1 MTVTKLDTK
10 RFTIEPGHIVYV
22 QVPEPQARE
31 LIGTVCGAA
40 GLEYGDYDQ
49 VAFTTASGVQQFRSL
64 GTGRNAA
71 TEGTVEVPCVEVSFF
86 VEGDEEKLT
95 TVLEAVYHIHPYE
108 EPVAYVVPGSRTLH
122 VRGMD
127 EDNPNRFWNREP
139 QDWVPQ
145 EHR

>member
-1 MTVTKLDTK
+1 MKISKLDTR
-10 RFTIEPGHIVYV
+10 RFTIEPGHIVHV

-31 LIGTVCGAA
+31 LISAVCKAA
-40 GLEYGDYDQ
+40 ALKYGDYDQ
-49 VAFTTASGVQQFRSL
+49 VAFTTSGGVQQFRSL

-71 TEGTVEVPCVEVSFF
+71 TGGAVEVPCVEVSFF
-86 VEGDEEKLT
+86 VEGGEGPLT
-95 TVLEAVYHIHPYE
+95 SVLEAIYHIHPYE
-108 EPVAYVVPGSRTLH
+108 EPVVYVVPASRTLH

-139 QDWVPQ
+139 QDWVPH

>member
-1 MTVTKLDTK
+1 MTISKLDTK
-10 RFTIEPGHIVYV
+10 RFAVEVGHIVYV

-31 LIGTVCGAA
+31 LISAIGEAWA
-40 GLEYGDYDQ
+40 LKYGDYDQ

-64 GTGRNAA
+64 GTGRNVA
-71 TEGTVEVPCVEVSFF
+71 TDGAVEVPCVEVSVF
-86 VEGDEEKLT
+86 VEGGEEGLT
-95 TVLEAVYHIHPYE
+95 SVLEAIYNIHPYE
-108 EPVAYVVPGSRTLH
+108 EPVIYVVPASRTLH

-139 QDWVPQ
+139 QDWVPD